1 MKITNI
7 EVRSEGEV
15 SVLSADVELES
26 CGDSRKLWYRF
37 EGLDGPLEYPAD
49 PFVAALLP
57 FCMYQGE
64 SCDVEGTLSIAL
76 RQNAEGAQEVLA
88 EWYDFLTPV
97 SLSAEAETTEVVA
110 ASQRPLG
117 GVACC
122 FSGGVDSWYSLLK
135 NSERVTHLVLVRGF
149 DIGLENEVL
158 WRRTRERAAKVG
170 DALGLRL
177 VTCETNLRDIAD
189 PRRAGWGRPCSE
201 DFWGKC
207 LHGAALASVSLG
219 LSQSFAEI
227 ILPATHSEAQLK
239 PWGSSPRLD
248 PLWSNGHLQVRHD
261 GTEAD
266 RLEKVRAISSS
277 DLALRSLRVCHND
290 LAEMNCGRCEK
301 CIRTMLALKLCGALD
316 RAETFRDVTALR
328 RLRRLEVPNH
338 LLHHYESLLSEALS
352 QGDRS
357 VAQAVEAILG
367 RRFSAERALAT
378 FVRGLRRPPSSPE
391 SGKAGPLEGYAQQG

>member
-1 MKITNI
+1 MKIMNI
-7 EVRSEGEV
+7 EARSEGEV
-15 SVLSADVELES
+15 SVLSADVELEGS
-26 CGDSRKLWYRF
+26 GQSRELWYRF

-49 PFVAALLP
+49 PFAAALLP

-64 SCDVEGTLSIAL
+64 ACAVEGTLSAGL
-76 RQNAEGAQEVLA
+76 RQNAERAQAVLA

-97 SLSAEAETTEVVA
+97 SLIPEAETAEGET
-110 ASQRPLG
+110 ASRRPLG

-135 NSERVTHLVLVRGF
+135 NVDRVTHLVLVRGF
-149 DIGLENEVL
+149 DIGLENEAL
-158 WRRTRERAAKVG
+158 WRRTRERAAEVG
-170 DALGLRL
+170 EALGLRL
-177 VTCETNLRDIAD
+177 VTCETNLRDVAD
-189 PRRAGWGRPCSE
+189 PRRAGWGRACSE

-219 LSQSFAEI
+219 LSRSFTEI
-227 ILPATHSEAQLK
+227 ILPATHSERQLK

-277 DLALRSLRVCHND
+277 ELALKSLRVCHND

-301 CIRTMLALKLCGALD
+301 CIRTMLALKLCGVLEQ
-316 RAETFRDVTALR
+316 AESFRDTRALR
-328 RLRRLEVPNH
+328 SLRRLEVPGH

-367 RRFSAERALAT
+367 RRFSAERALAV
-378 FVRGLRRPPSSPE
+378 FVRGLRRPPASAQSA
-391 SGKAGPLEGYAQQG
+391 KASRL